1 MSTPGY
7 RPKCLAIFALGLTV
21 VVLSALRAAPAAA
34 DSGLSIADLVA
45 AGRLEISASL
55 SPAQDIVP
63 GQKTTLTLVIA
74 TDRWFSGGT
83 RIIPPEVPGLVILQT
98 EQFASNA
105 SERRGNQS
113 WVIQRWTLDVYPQ
126 RAGNFTIPSVQARL
140 QVNAG
145 SDQNV
150 EGIVDSKP
158 LAFTATVPAALAGVD
173 KWVAAPDFSVQQ
185 RFDRDLDTLQVGDAF
200 ERVVEFSA
208 TDLMAMMLPSLS
220 ATKIPGL
227 AAYPYPPALDNS
239 NNRGESRATRTE
251 RISYVVEA
259 EGRYQLPVLDFYWW
273 DTTRGRLEVLSLAA
287 IEFSVGAA
295 ATATAGEPGFA
306 LSKRQLLTA
315 GGGLLLCALLT
326 WLAWRFLPGLPI
338 ARLRRAVAAG
348 LQQLRELRKPA
359 LPQQLNPGSN
369 AGE

>member
-1 MSTPGY
+1 MSHHHWQPAWLAPG
-7 RPKCLAIFALGLTV
+7 ATVIALILLLVAKTAQGSDV
-21 VVLSALRAAPAAA
+21 
-34 DSGLSIADLVA
+34 SIADLVD
-45 AGRLEISASL
+45 AGRLEINASL
-55 SPAQDIVP
+55 DPAQNIVP
-63 GQKTTLTLVIA
+63 GQQVTLNLVIA
-74 TDRWFSGGT
+74 TDRWFGGGT
-83 RIIPPEVPGLVILQT
+83 RIILPEVPGLVILQT

-126 RAGNFTIPSVQARL
+126 KAGEFTIPPVQARL

-145 SDQNV
+145 SDQDV
-150 EGIVDSKP
+150 EGTIASAP
-158 LAFTATVPAALAGVD
+158 LGLAVTVPAALAD
-173 KWVAAPDFSVQQ
+173 IPQWVAAPDFSVQQ

-220 ATKIPGL
+220 ATKTPGL
-227 AAYPYPPALDNS
+227 AAYPYPPVLDNS

-273 DTTRGRLEVLSLAA
+273 NTARNRLEVLSLEA
-287 IEFSVGAA
+287 IEFSVGATAVA
-295 ATATAGEPGFA
+295 ATQDKGFEV
-306 LSKRQLLTA
+306 SRRQLLTG
-315 GGGLLLCALLT
+315 GGGLLLCALMV
-326 WLAWRFLPGLPI
+326 WLALRYLPRLP
-338 ARLRRAVAAG
+338 AERLHQTCAALLQRLRD
-348 LQQLRELRKPA
+348 LRKPA
-359 LPQQLNPGSN
+359 LPQRLNPGGN